1 MLQSLGSGLQT
12 KCQGGGRGEQ
22 VEEMKFYAQL
32 STRECLF
39 INPLSAAL
47 DNGEDKIRGAQLMY
61 EELVMATVDTITAAN
76 TITQMIF
83 QLN

>member
-1 MLQSLGSGLQT
+1 MFV
-12 KCQGGGRGEQ
+12 C
-22 VEEMKFYAQL
+22 
-32 STRECLF
+32 
-39 INPLSAAL
+39 PLSAAL

-61 EELVMATVDTITAAN
+61 EELVMAAVDTITAAN